1 MEVVFLIYNEHDE
14 LFVKLDCHK
23 IYILSYNGTQIAVK
37 MDKNPW
43 NGLSEVLVQ
52 AGVPFSI
59 FSDTQSYFSLRRLTS
74 SPDALLENKM
84 GSGTGMFRST
94 WISARHDIVIL

>member
-14 LFVKLDCHK
+14 LFVKLDCYK

-43 NGLSEVLVQ
+43 NGLSEVSTSTSR
-52 AGVPFSI
+52 GPFLYI
-59 FSDTQSYFSLRRLTS
+59 
-74 SPDALLENKM
+74 
-84 GSGTGMFRST
+84 
-94 WISARHDIVIL
+94 

>member
-43 NGLSEVLVQ
+43 NGLSEVSTSTSR
-52 AGVPFSI
+52 GPFLCI
-59 FSDTQSYFSLRRLTS
+59 
-74 SPDALLENKM
+74 
-84 GSGTGMFRST
+84 
-94 WISARHDIVIL
+94 